1 MTNINKKEPVIRFDG
16 FTDAWKQRKLG
27 DNSIIKGRLG
37 WKSLKQEEYTES
49 GPAMIAGRHIV
60 NGHIDWSKVDHI
72 PQWRY
77 DESPEIMLENDDVIF
92 SKDGSLGNPA
102 LIEKLDNLATIN
114 STMMLVR
121 TDKTIDSKF
130 FYQVLTSDQFKKLIY
145 LKVSG
150 SSIPHL
156 FQADMNE
163 FTFFTP
169 SVNEQT
175 KIGNFFKQLDETI
188 ILQER
193 ELVLLKEQ
201 KKSLLQKMFPKK
213 GSKVPEIRFAEF
225 TDAWEQCKFGALI
238 KEKREKT
245 KIENEDTLLSCA
257 IDGMY
262 LNSELFGH
270 FRGSSNI
277 GYLKIKMNDMILSA
291 QNLHLGNANINM
303 RFDHG
308 IISPAYKVYS
318 LTKAE
323 PNFMNAWLKADS
335 TKNFFERAT
344 TEGASVCRKN
354 ILWNDLYKQTLFVPI
369 LIEQERIGSFFK
381 QLDETIML
389 KERKL
394 ATLKNMK
401 KSFLQKMF
409 V

>member
-1 MTNINKKEPVIRFDG
+1 MTNKHKKEPVIRFDG
-16 FTDAWKQRKLG
+16 FTD
-27 DNSIIKGRLG
+27 
-37 WKSLKQEEYTES
+37 T
-49 GPAMIAGRHIV
+49 
-60 NGHIDWSKVDHI
+60 
-72 PQWRY
+72 
-77 DESPEIMLENDDVIF
+77 
-92 SKDGSLGNPA
+92 
-102 LIEKLDNLATIN
+102 
-114 STMMLVR
+114 
-121 TDKTIDSKF
+121 
-130 FYQVLTSDQFKKLIY
+130 
-145 LKVSG
+145 
-150 SSIPHL
+150 
-156 FQADMNE
+156 
-163 FTFFTP
+163 
-169 SVNEQT
+169 
-175 KIGNFFKQLDETI
+175 
-188 ILQER
+188 
-193 ELVLLKEQ
+193 
-201 KKSLLQKMFPKK
+201 
-213 GSKVPEIRFAEF
+213 
-225 TDAWEQCKFGALI
+225 WEQRKFGALI

-394 ATLKNMK
+394 EALKNMK